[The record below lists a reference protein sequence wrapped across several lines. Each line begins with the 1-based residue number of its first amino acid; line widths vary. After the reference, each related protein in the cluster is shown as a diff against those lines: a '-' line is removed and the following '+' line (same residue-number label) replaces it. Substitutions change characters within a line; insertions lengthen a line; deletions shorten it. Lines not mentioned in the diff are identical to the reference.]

1 MEVVNKA
8 ELIKNH
14 VRIESSLIN
23 VNKRL
28 EEEIIKLKSNLKEQA
43 LTNSKLIKQNESL
56 KANKYESIRMFLTQS
71 NLTEPAESQQHQQQQ
86 QTHQPFGT
94 TDHNHQ

>member
-28 EEEIIKLKSNLKEQA
+28 EEEIVKLKANLKEQV
-43 LTNSKLIKQNESL
+43 LTNSKLQKQNESL

-71 NLTEPAESQQHQQQQ
+71 NLTEQSESQNIEN
-86 QTHQPFGT
+86 G
-94 TDHNHQ
+94 DHANQ

>member
-14 VRIESSLIN
+14 VRIESSLTN

-28 EEEIIKLKSNLKEQA
+28 EEEIIKLKANLREQV
-43 LTNSKLIKQNESL
+43 LTNSKLIKQNETL

-71 NLTEPAESQQHQQQQ
+71 NLTEQSESQKFENPEQ
-86 QTHQPFGT
+86 
-94 TDHNHQ
+94 

>member
-23 VNKRL
+23 VNNRL
-28 EEEIIKLKSNLKEQA
+28 EEEIVKLKANLKEQV
-43 LTNSKLIKQNESL
+43 LTNSKLQKQNE
-56 KANKYESIRMFLTQS
+56 
-71 NLTEPAESQQHQQQQ
+71 
-86 QTHQPFGT
+86 
-94 TDHNHQ
+94 